1 MTVIIIGDVGND
13 VLKIQKNLQQLDL
26 HTIHV
31 FQSAYTAIQYEHLFL
46 DEEIRLIIYDAN
58 LNVNNYEAN
67 CREIEALKGWRDVP
81 ILLSTSYEKPVIF
94 ERLLDTG
101 IFDFILK
108 PFDFIQLKIRIR
120 IALNYYEE
128 TKKRKAHELQLK
140 TDLAIAKN
148 VQKSA
153 LSQELMLPSIEVNG
167 MYFTSQSLGGD
178 MYCWFQLNDDLTAVL
193 LFDVMGHGVS
203 AALVTMSI
211 RSLLKDIIVKLI
223 DPVSVMK
230 EMNRKIYELF
240 STDGLDS
247 FLVTAIYVVI
257 DTKNGTLQYVNASH
271 PEGVMFGKYGETVM
285 MHANSPIL
293 GLFPT
298 IQVKAKSIRLTGWHR
313 IILYTDG
320 LFTLY
325 PDQKIDWDFFH
336 SYSSQNSRLMLR
348 KFTEE
353 YKLPHLPLED
363 DITVVSI
370 TTAL

>member
-1 MTVIIIGDVGND
+1 MAIIIIGDVEND
-13 VLKIQKNLQQLDL
+13 VLKIQKNLQQLEL
-26 HTIHV
+26 YTVHV
-31 FQSAYTAIQYEHLFL
+31 FQSAYTAIQYKHLAP
-46 DEEIRLIIYDAN
+46 EEEVRLIIYDAN
-58 LNVNNYEAN
+58 LNLDNCDAH
-67 CREIEALKGWRDVP
+67 CREIEALKIWRDVP

-94 ERLLDTG
+94 ERLLDVG

-108 PFDFIQLKIRIR
+108 PFDFIQLKTRVG
-120 IALNYYEE
+120 IALKFYEE
-128 TKKRKAHELQLK
+128 TKKRKEHEVQLN

-153 LSQELMLPSIEVNG
+153 LTKRLMLPHIEVDG

-178 MYCWFQLNDDLTAVL
+178 MYCWFQLDEDLTAVM
-193 LFDVMGHGVS
+193 LFDVMGHGVP

-211 RSLLKDIIVKLI
+211 RSLLKDIIVRLI
-223 DPVSVMK
+223 DPVRVIK
-230 EMNRKIYELF
+230 EVNRKIYELF
-240 STDGLDS
+240 YTDGLDS
-247 FLVTAIYVVI
+247 FLVTAIYVII
-257 DTKNGTLQYVNASH
+257 DKKNGMLRYVNASH

-298 IQVKAKSIRLTGWHR
+298 IQVQAKSIRLTGWHR

-320 LFTLY
+320 LLTLY
-325 PDQKIDWDFFH
+325 PDQKIDWSFFH
-336 SYSSQNSRLMLR
+336 SYSSQNGDLMLR
-348 KFTEE
+348 KLTEE
-353 YKLPHLPLED
+353 NGLSHLPLED